1 MQIDRWPTHI
11 EQEYEDPAEVA
22 PSHPLRSRASVWVD
36 PMVRR
41 TISASTNS
49 LREQRVISSPQ
60 TPIPARASAHPIAPH
75 VKVQPRY
82 TSKISRQS
90 DVTRIPTTP
99 PAATIWQ
106 YKSPNF
112 NVESSSLALSLAQDE
127 AAAIDTFDTVPPR
140 PPAVDELDTMP
151 PSLSP
156 AIDELDTM
164 PPSLSPAIDEL
175 NTQPPRKKNMFVVQK
190 SPVLFEQDEMKSSLA
205 QPAVVIQ
212 PLSPS
217 LARSFRDDV
226 PTLVPERVVHAQVQ
240 HRHLAASVSP
250 VVGNSARR
258 DVEEGI
264 SWTTAQGKDSWLAQ
278 RIVAK
283 DSKKRRKSTLSLNPV
298 ERLRWWLLYP
308 GRIEFLLWLNGTIV
322 LFAVT
327 FLLLFATILSVG
339 WLNAGSATG
348 ASANNTQQLHQK
360 TASVRQTPCTAS
372 NAKQPQCHA
381 TTVSSSGLQLTLVG
395 NSVLF
400 ADTPIY
406 LHGQGFSAAG
416 TVALTYDAQLP
427 CHPNITQTDAK
438 GTFSVSLLLGT
449 DVKAG
454 THQIEALD
462 MASSHVVKV
471 NVNIVAS
478 QTGKTVL
485 PPYGQSGSGAG
496 GSQGGVPKPVRPTP
510 VPIVPTVAVSP
521 TSVPTQ
527 PLTPTVSVSPSPT
540 PLASPTAGTTT
551 TPTTAKQAT
560 NPPLA
565 LQNAFYTESAD
576 GRVSMSPWFWVAIIG
591 YMLSMMLLGLAALLY
606 RRKRRYIGP
615 SRED

>member
-11 EQEYEDPAEVA
+11 EQEYEDSAEAA

-49 LREQRVISSPQ
+49 IREQRIPNPQ
-60 TPIPARASAHPIAPH
+60 APIPARASAHPIAPH

-82 TSKISRQS
+82 TSKISLQS

-99 PAATIWQ
+99 PDATILR

-112 NVESSSLALSLAQDE
+112 EVESSISSRTSAQAEATAIAKLA
-127 AAAIDTFDTVPPR
+127 TVPPH
-140 PPAVDELDTMP
+140 PPAVDELDT
-151 PSLSP
+151 
-156 AIDELDTM
+156 I

-175 NTQPPRKKNMFVVQK
+175 NTQPPRKKSMFVVQK
-190 SPVLFEQDEMKSSLA
+190 SPVLFGQNEMKSSLA
-205 QPAVVIQ
+205 QSAVVIQ

-217 LARSFRDDV
+217 LAQSFRDDV
-226 PTLVPERVVHAQVQ
+226 PTLVPERVPHAQIQ

-250 VVGNSARR
+250 VVGDSARR

-264 SWTTAQGKDSWLAQ
+264 SWTTAQGKDSWLTQ

-283 DSKKRRKSTLSLNPV
+283 DSKKRRKSTLSLNPA

-322 LFAVT
+322 LVAIT

-339 WLNAGSATG
+339 WMKFGSATG
-348 ASANNTQQLHQK
+348 ASNTHQSHQN
-360 TASVRQTPCTAS
+360 TLSVRQTPCTVS
-372 NAKQPQCHA
+372 NVKQLQCHA
-381 TTVSSSGLQLTLVG
+381 TTVSSSGLQLTLVD
-395 NSVLF
+395 NSVLL

-406 LHGQGFSAAG
+406 LRGQGFSAGG
-416 TVALTYDAQLP
+416 TVAFTYDAQLP

-438 GTFSVSLLLGT
+438 GIFSVSLLLGV

-471 NVNIVAS
+471 TVNIAAS
-478 QTGKTVL
+478 QTGKIVS
-485 PPYGQSGSGAG
+485 PPYGQSGSGANSPTIGTG
-496 GSQGGVPKPVRPTP
+496 GSQGGASKPVRQTP

-527 PLTPTVSVSPSPT
+527 SPTPTVSPT
-540 PLASPTAGTTT
+540 PLTSPTASTTT
-551 TPTTAKQAT
+551 TPTTIKQPT
-560 NPPLA
+560 HPSLA

-576 GRVSMSPWFWVAIIG
+576 GYVSMSPWFWVAIIG
-591 YMLSMMLLGLAALLY
+591 YMLSMMMLGLAGLLY
-606 RRKRRYIGP
+606 HRKRRLP
-615 SRED
+615 M